1 MKGGGGYGL
10 FCECEILQ
18 LKTRSTIVIG
28 FRSRLTIGLGI
39 CGVEIYDCQ
48 ISLNLGD
55 LRWEGVFI
63 ANTAV

>member
-48 ISLNLGD
+48 ISLNLG
-55 LRWEGVFI
+55 GGAGGFTI
-63 ANTAV
+63 GGGIYS